1 MTGQRIIPYLY
12 YEDGVAAM
20 DYLTQS
26 LGFEELQRVF
36 REDGSFMH
44 GEVGYQDNRVML
56 GTPVDEDGNARKL
69 HGTWRTCCVMCLVDD
84 VDAHY
89 ERAKKAGANITGEPE
104 DRPYGDRVYS
114 VSDPEGHDW
123 FFTTSK

>member
-20 DYLTQS
+20 DYLTGT
-26 LGFEELQRVF
+26 LGFEELERVF

-69 HGTWRTCCVMCLVDD
+69 RGTSRTCCVMCLVDD

-89 ERAKKAGANITGEPE
+89 ERAKNAGANITGEPE

-123 FFTTSK
+123 FFATSK

>member
-1 MTGQRIIPYLY
+1 
-12 YEDGVAAM
+12 
-20 DYLTQS
+20 
-26 LGFEELQRVF
+26 
-36 REDGSFMH
+36 
-44 GEVGYQDNRVML
+44 
-56 GTPVDEDGNARKL
+56 
-69 HGTWRTCCVMCLVDD
+69 MCLVDD

-123 FFTTSK
+123 FFATSK